1 VPGIAEPA
9 WREAGRRGARWALLG
24 TGINLVLVLTKITV
38 GVVGNSYALIADGVE
53 SATDVFGA
61 LIVWRGMVVAR
72 RAADEHYPFGYGRAE
87 TLSAAA
93 VAMLLLG
100 AAAGIAFRALQEIHT
115 PHHSPKAYTLVVLV
129 GVILLK
135 EGMFRRFRAAG
146 AELGSRALETD
157 AWHHRS
163 DAITSAAAFVG
174 ISIALIGG
182 SAWAPADD
190 WAALVASVVIAFN
203 GIRLLRPSVGDL
215 MDRSAEPA
223 VVAHLRETAL
233 AVDGVRSVEKVHAR
247 RMGLGYRVVIHV
259 QADPGMTLRDAH
271 NLGGRVRSTLRG
283 TGTVIDAI
291 VHMEPWEGSGSGAPG
306 VPDPPA
312 AGG

>member
-1 VPGIAEPA
+1 VPGTAEPA

-53 SATDVFGA
+53 SATDVFGS

-72 RAADEHYPFGYGRAE
+72 RSATEQYPFGYGRAE
-87 TLSAAA
+87 TLAAAA

-100 AAAGIAFRALQEIHT
+100 AAAGIAIQAVREIHA
-115 PHHSPKAYTLVVLV
+115 PHHGPESYTLAVLL
-129 GVILLK
+129 GVIALK
-135 EGMFRRFRAAG
+135 ELMFRRFRAAG

-163 DAITSAAAFVG
+163 DAITSAAAFAG
-174 ISIALIGG
+174 ISMALIGG
-182 SAWAPADD
+182 PAWAPADD
-190 WAALVASVVIAFN
+190 WAALFASVVIAVN

-223 VVAHLRETAL
+223 VVARFRETAL
-233 AVDGVRSVEKVHAR
+233 RVDGVRTVEKVHAR

-271 NLGGRVRSTLRG
+271 NLGGRVRSALRD

-291 VHMEPWEGSGSGAPG
+291 VHMEPWEAPAVDGSGAPERSRPEG
-306 VPDPPA
+306 
-312 AGG
+312 